1 MKKWKEGSVE
11 IPHKCPVC
19 GQYDFVR
26 PFEDCPVCSW
36 CNDVVQE
43 EHPDWENCANTMSL
57 NMAKE
62 AYIKRCGNMNTIV
75 IYKSKYG
82 GTKKYAQWIAEE
94 LNCEVIDAKKIKIE
108 DILKY
113 DTIIYGGGLYA
124 EIING
129 VHILTKNTDKL
140 KDKKIA
146 VFTTGLTPT
155 DCREYY
161 DKMVIE
167 KNFKDGL
174 PENVRVFNYL
184 GKMVVSE
191 LSLVHR
197 TALKSL
203 KKIMQGKENPTDM
216 EKLLIELCDADGDF
230 CNKEAIVDLIEYV
243 R

>member
-1 MKKWKEGSVE
+1 
-11 IPHKCPVC
+11 
-19 GQYDFVR
+19 
-26 PFEDCPVCSW
+26 
-36 CNDVVQE
+36 
-43 EHPDWENCANTMSL
+43 
-57 NMAKE
+57 
-62 AYIKRCGNMNTIV
+62 MNTIV

-82 GTKKYAQWIAEE
+82 GTKKYAEWIAEE
-94 LNCEVIDAKKIKIE
+94 LDCEIIDGKNLKID

-113 DTIIYGGGLYA
+113 DTIVYGGGLYA
-124 EIING
+124 EVING
-129 VHILTKNTDKL
+129 VHNLVKNMDKL

-146 VFTTGLTPT
+146 VFTTGLTPS

-184 GKMVVSE
+184 GRMVVDE

-197 TALKSL
+197 TALKTL
-203 KKIMQGKENPTDM
+203 KKIMSGKENPTEM
-216 EKLLIELCDADGDF
+216 EKMLIELCDADGDF
-230 CNKEAIVDLIEYV
+230 CDREAIGELIEYV